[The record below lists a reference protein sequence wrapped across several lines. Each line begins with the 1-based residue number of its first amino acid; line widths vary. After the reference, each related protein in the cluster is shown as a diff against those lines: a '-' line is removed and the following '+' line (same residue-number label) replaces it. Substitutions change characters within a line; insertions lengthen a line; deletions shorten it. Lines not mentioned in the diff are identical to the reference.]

1 MEELLRQGLSMLRGM
16 WRYRWPAVLTAWVAA
31 IIGVVVVFK
40 IPDQYEATARIYV
53 DTQSILKPLM
63 AGLTVQPNVEQQVA
77 MLSRT
82 LISRPNVEKLI
93 RMADMDLKASS
104 KAEQE
109 ALIDRLTRE
118 IQVRNT
124 GRDNLYSLV
133 FRDSDQEKAKRV
145 IQSLVSIFVESSLG
159 ASRKDTDSAKTFL
172 NEQIK
177 QYEAKL
183 EEAEARV
190 KEFRL
195 RNLDMQA
202 GDGKDTA
209 GRMAEVSKQLEQ
221 AKLELREA
229 ENARDAAKAQ
239 LAAERGG
246 SQTANAG
253 LPNLL
258 PEAAVNISVA
268 TPEIDARIDAQ
279 RRNLDALLQRYTDQH
294 PDVLATRRLIADL
307 EQQKSR
313 EVAELR
319 KVAQAKAISQA
330 ATATPNSGNS
340 NLAVQELGR
349 LLASAEVQVAA
360 LRARVAEYSARYAA
374 VRASLKTAPQ
384 IEAEAA
390 QLNRDYAIIKKNY
403 EDLVARKQSAV
414 MSGELDVASGVADFR
429 LIDPPRVTPRPV
441 SPNRLAL
448 LPLALVVSIV
458 AGFVVAL
465 VASQLRPVFND
476 ANELRTKT
484 GLPLLGVVSMSLS
497 DVERRAERRGLI
509 QFYGASTGLV
519 GVFVVG
525 LVAMAF
531 MARSV

>member
-1 MEELLRQGLSMLRGM
+1 MEELIRQAQSILRGM
-16 WRYRWPAVLTAWVAA
+16 WRYRWPALLTAWVTA
-31 IIGVVVVFK
+31 IVGVVVVFK
-40 IPDQYEATARIYV
+40 IPDQYEASARIYV

-63 AGLTVQPNVEQQVA
+63 AGLTVQPNVEQQVS

-93 RMADMDLKASS
+93 RMADMDLKAGS
-104 KAEQE
+104 KTEQE
-109 ALIDRLTRE
+109 ALIERLTKE
-118 IQVRNT
+118 IQIRNT

-133 FRDSDQEKAKRV
+133 FKDSDQDKAKRV

-195 RNLDMQA
+195 RNLEMQSA
-202 GDGKDTA
+202 DGKDATT
-209 GRMAEVSKQLEQ
+209 RVAELARQLEQ

-239 LAAERGG
+239 LAAEKGQG
-246 SQTANAG
+246 ASLATQS
-253 LPNLL
+253 LL
-258 PEAAVNISVA
+258 QESSISVA
-268 TPEIDARIDAQ
+268 TPEIDARIEALK
-279 RRNLDALLQRYTDQH
+279 RNLDGLLQRYTEQH
-294 PDVLATRRLIADL
+294 PDIVASRRLLKDL
-307 EQQKSR
+307 EEQKR
-313 EVAELR
+313 KEVAELR
-319 KVAQAKAISQA
+319 KAAMATAA
-330 ATATPNSGNS
+330 ATPQNQNAS
-340 NLAVQELGR
+340 LAVQELNR
-349 LLASAEVQVAA
+349 MLAASEVQVAS
-360 LRARVAEYSARYAA
+360 LKARVAEYTARYNAA
-374 VRASLKTAPQ
+374 RASLKTAPQ

-403 EDLVARKQSAV
+403 EDLVSRRQAAV

-429 LIDPPRVTPRPV
+429 LIDPPRVTPKPV

-448 LPLALVVSIV
+448 LPLALAAAVGAGLAV
-458 AGFVVAL
+458 AF
-465 VASQLRPVFND
+465 VASQLRPVFSD
-476 ANELRTKT
+476 AHEMRTKT
-484 GLPLLGVVSMSLS
+484 GLPILGVVSMALG
-497 DVERRAERRGLI
+497 DAERRAERRNLI
-509 QFYGASTGLV
+509 QFYGASAGLV

-531 MARSV
+531 VSRTFG

>member
-1 MEELLRQGLSMLRGM
+1 MEELIRQAQSILRGM
-16 WRYRWPAVLTAWVAA
+16 WRYRWPALLTAWVTA
-31 IIGVVVVFK
+31 IVGVVVVFK
-40 IPDQYEATARIYV
+40 IPDQYEASARIYV

-63 AGLTVQPNVEQQVA
+63 AGLTVQPNVEQQVS

-93 RMADMDLKASS
+93 RMADMDLKAGS
-104 KAEQE
+104 KTEQE
-109 ALIDRLTRE
+109 ALIERLTKE
-118 IQVRNT
+118 IQIRNT

-133 FRDSDQEKAKRV
+133 FKDSDQDKAKRV

-195 RNLDMQA
+195 RNLEMQSA
-202 GDGKDTA
+202 DGKDATT
-209 GRMAEVSKQLEQ
+209 RMAEMARQLEQ

-239 LAAERGG
+239 LAAEKGQG
-246 SQTANAG
+246 ASLATQS
-253 LPNLL
+253 LL
-258 PEAAVNISVA
+258 QESSISVA
-268 TPEIDARIDAQ
+268 TPEIDARIEALK
-279 RRNLDALLQRYTDQH
+279 RNLDGLLQRYTEQH
-294 PDVLATRRLIADL
+294 PDIVASRRLLKDL
-307 EQQKSR
+307 EEQKR
-313 EVAELR
+313 KEVAELR
-319 KVAQAKAISQA
+319 KAAMATAA
-330 ATATPNSGNS
+330 ATPQNQNAS
-340 NLAVQELGR
+340 LAVQELNR
-349 LLASAEVQVAA
+349 MLAAAEVQVAS
-360 LRARVAEYSARYAA
+360 LKARVAEYTARYNAA
-374 VRASLKTAPQ
+374 RASLKTAPQ

-403 EDLVARKQSAV
+403 EDLVSRRQAAV

-429 LIDPPRVTPRPV
+429 LIDPPRVTPKPV

-448 LPLALVVSIV
+448 LPLALAAAVGAGLAV
-458 AGFVVAL
+458 AF
-465 VASQLRPVFND
+465 VASQLRPVFSD
-476 ANELRTKT
+476 AHEMRTKT
-484 GLPLLGVVSMSLS
+484 GLPILGVVSMALG
-497 DVERRAERRGLI
+497 DAERRAERRNLI
-509 QFYGASTGLV
+509 QFYGASAGLV

-531 MARSV
+531 VSRTFG